1 MNLEDKVKKYEL
13 RHAEQRKRIEELEEA
28 NKSLMELVT
37 MLREE
42 VNKLREGSEK

>member
-1 MNLEDKVKKYEL
+1 MNDQERLKKYEL
-13 RHAEQRKRIEELEEA
+13 RHAEQRKHIEELEQA

-42 VNKLREGSEK
+42 VNKLRGEE